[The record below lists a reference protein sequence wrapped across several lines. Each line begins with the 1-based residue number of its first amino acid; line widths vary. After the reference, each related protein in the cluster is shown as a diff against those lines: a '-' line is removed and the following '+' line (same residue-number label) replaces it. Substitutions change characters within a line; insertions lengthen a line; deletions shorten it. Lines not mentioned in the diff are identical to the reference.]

1 MSTKSHGFLG
11 GLERLPSLAGSFWP
25 SSDLC
30 VSIPHLPISCCS
42 VCYEF
47 VFSFQLSC
55 AIALVLWLSLYWS
68 AVVCLQVCTH
78 LFAERVAV
86 LCCFSR
92 PICFWCVGLLL
103 ITLCMHAEIFIIL
116 WIKMD
121 QHGTHHAMHFS
132 LIMSKPWEVSG
143 PTQWNFFGLPCVGTG
158 AFAIYTHWHGSIT
171 LIQSIAFLIILC
183 LILFRWTAS
192 AYAVEM
198 GERGWMWRSTGW
210 CLCWQLRRCG
220 PPTASRV
227 GRGRW
232 PWSNL
237 ELFAWR
243 QRHIRC
249 IIKSKSFS
257 HSLYL
262 YVLCNVWESWT
273 ICFDL
278 YFHKMLPTIEL
289 QP

>member
-1 MSTKSHGFLG
+1 MGSQWAYPMKFL
-11 GLERLPSLAGSFWP
+11 WP
-25 SSDLC
+25 TLTC
-30 VSIPHLPISCCS
+30 VPVPI
-42 VCYEF
+42 Y
-47 VFSFQLSC
+47 
-55 AIALVLWLSLYWS
+55 
-68 AVVCLQVCTH
+68 
-78 LFAERVAV
+78 
-86 LCCFSR
+86 
-92 PICFWCVGLLL
+92 
-103 ITLCMHAEIFIIL
+103 
-116 WIKMD
+116 K
-121 QHGTHHAMHFS
+121 
-132 LIMSKPWEVSG
+132 
-143 PTQWNFFGLPCVGTG
+143 
-158 AFAIYTHWHGSIT
+158 HWHGSIT

-237 ELFAWR
+237 KLIAWR

-249 IIKSKSFS
+249 IIKSKCFS